1 MRNQYDFSP
10 LYRTAIG
17 FDRLASF
24 IEAASNQSAQSQN
37 NGYPPYNI
45 EAVDENHYRIT
56 LAVAGFAED
65 ELSIVARE
73 NALIVTGTKQKKA
86 NNTETKFLH
95 QGIAERGFERKYQIA
110 DHVKVKAANLE
121 NGLLFIELE
130 REIPEALKP
139 KQIPI
144 NGKINSVETLEAKTA

>member
-17 FDRLASF
+17 FDRLANF
-24 IEAASNQSAQSQN
+24 IEAASNQSAQTQN

-45 EAVDENHYRIT
+45 EAVDENNYRIT

-65 ELSIVARE
+65 ELSIVAQE
-73 NALIVTGTKQKKA
+73 NALIVTGTKQKKNSQA
-86 NNTETKFLH
+86 KFLH

-121 NGLLFIELE
+121 NGLLFIDLE

-144 NGKINSVETLEAKTA
+144 NGKLNVETIDAKSA

>member
-17 FDRLASF
+17 FDRLANF
-24 IEAASNQSAQSQN
+24 IEAASNQSAQTQN

-45 EAVDENHYRIT
+45 EAVDENNYRIT

-65 ELSIVARE
+65 ELSIVAQE
-73 NALIVTGTKQKKA
+73 NALIVTGTKQKKNSQA
-86 NNTETKFLH
+86 KFLH

-121 NGLLFIELE
+121 NGLLFIDLE

-144 NGKINSVETLEAKTA
+144 NRKLNVETIDAKSA

>member
-17 FDRLASF
+17 FDRLANF
-24 IEAASNQSAQSQN
+24 IEAASNQSAQAQN

-45 EAVDENHYRIT
+45 EAVDENNYRIT

-65 ELSIVARE
+65 ELSIVAQE

-86 NNTETKFLH
+86 SQVKFLH

-121 NGLLFIELE
+121 NGLLFIDLE

-144 NGKINSVETLEAKTA
+144 NGKLNVETLDAKPA

>member
-10 LYRTAIG
+10 LYRTSIG

-65 ELSIVARE
+65 ELSIVAQE
-73 NALIVTGTKQKKA
+73 NALVVTGTKQKKA
-86 NNTETKFLH
+86 EQVKFLH

-121 NGLLFIELE
+121 NGLLYIDLE

-144 NGKINSVETLEAKTA
+144 NGKLNSVESLEAKSA

>member
-17 FDRLASF
+17 FDRLANF
-24 IEAASNQSAQSQN
+24 IEAASNQSAQTQN

-45 EAVDENHYRIT
+45 EAVDENNYRIT

-65 ELSIVARE
+65 ELSIVAQE
-73 NALIVTGTKQKKA
+73 NALIVTGTKQKKNSQA
-86 NNTETKFLH
+86 KFLH

-144 NGKINSVETLEAKTA
+144 NGKLNVESLEAKSA

>member
-17 FDRLASF
+17 FDRLANF

-37 NGYPPYNI
+37 TGYPPYNI
-45 EAVDENHYRIT
+45 EAVDDNHYRIT

-65 ELSIVARE
+65 ELSIVAQQ
-73 NALIVTGTKQKKA
+73 NALIVTGTKQKKSD
-86 NNTETKFLH
+86 EIKYLH
-95 QGIAERGFERKYQIA
+95 QGIAERGFERRYQIA
-110 DHVKVKAANLE
+110 DHVKVSAANLE
-121 NGLLFIELE
+121 HGLLVIELE

-144 NGKINSVETLEAKTA
+144 NGKLASVEVLETKSA

>member
-17 FDRLASF
+17 FDRLANF
-24 IEAASNQSAQSQN
+24 IEAASNQSAQAQS

-45 EAVDENHYRIT
+45 EALDENNYRIT
-56 LAVAGFAED
+56 LAVAGFSED
-65 ELSIVARE
+65 ELTIVAQE
-73 NALIVTGTKQKKA
+73 NALVVTGTKQKK
-86 NNTETKFLH
+86 NEQTKFLH

-121 NGLLFIELE
+121 NGLLQIDLE

-144 NGKINSVETLEAKTA
+144 NGKLRVEALDAKSA